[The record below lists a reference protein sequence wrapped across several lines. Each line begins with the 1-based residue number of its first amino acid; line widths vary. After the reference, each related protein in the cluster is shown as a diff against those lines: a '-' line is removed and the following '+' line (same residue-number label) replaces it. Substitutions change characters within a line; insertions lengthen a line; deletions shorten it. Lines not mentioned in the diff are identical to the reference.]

1 MLQVKVL
8 RSLVVVIAVV
18 ARGRDLCTD
27 RDFLS
32 GCYRR
37 ILLQRVAVV
46 AVVPVT
52 FFRDVRR
59 LVHEQWDMRLE

>member
-18 ARGRDLCTD
+18 AKLVTYALTEIVEVVAIGV
-27 RDFLS
+27 FF
-32 GCYRR
+32 YREF
-37 ILLQRVAVV
+37 AVV

-59 LVHEQWDMRLE
+59 SVHEQWDMRLE